1 LSEHDVSVNGT
12 ISELDDE
19 TGELYDEKDLN
30 SVADTTFEA
39 SNSAAAAQDETKSR
53 QENKNGK
60 QMWKCERCNVT
71 GN

>member
-1 LSEHDVSVNGT
+1 MSEHDDSVNGT

-39 SNSAAAAQDETKSR
+39 SNSAAAAQDETK
-53 QENKNGK
+53 
-60 QMWKCERCNVT
+60 V
-71 GN
+71 